1 MQDQFDPEFYLK
13 VYHSRHKQT
22 NTEVI
27 KVVAKI
33 GSDFI
38 FNCMCFVCCSL
49 GTVGCTEMS
58 QNNRLVYSE
67 SEIEWFLFLYLKFNA
82 KLSFFAG

>member
-1 MQDQFDPEFYLK
+1 MIPPLLQIPSLNHVPLHHLPEGTLVRYRAMVQDQFDPEFYLK

-38 FNCMCFVCCSL
+38 FNCMCFV
-49 GTVGCTEMS
+49 VA
-58 QNNRLVYSE
+58 V
-67 SEIEWFLFLYLKFNA
+67 
-82 KLSFFAG
+82 